1 MDTAYDRGR
10 ASAEDYPEDDN
21 AELARDVRDILD
33 EMAELAEKLGR
44 RMLRMKV
51 IDRWTKA
58 YTDDLLGYQ
67 PSRLIAEESII
78 DDMRSDARDALSAW
92 LTDELKEAVELS

>member
-1 MDTAYDRGR
+1 MSADTTYDRGR

-51 IDRWTKA
+51 ADRWTKA
-58 YTDDLLGYQ
+58 YTDDLLGY
-67 PSRLIAEESII
+67 
-78 DDMRSDARDALSAW
+78 
-92 LTDELKEAVELS
+92 

>member
-1 MDTAYDRGR
+1 MDTAYERGR
-10 ASAEDYPEDDN
+10 ASAEDYPEDDT
-21 AELARDVRDILD
+21 AELEADVRAILD

-51 IDRWTKA
+51 VDRWTKA